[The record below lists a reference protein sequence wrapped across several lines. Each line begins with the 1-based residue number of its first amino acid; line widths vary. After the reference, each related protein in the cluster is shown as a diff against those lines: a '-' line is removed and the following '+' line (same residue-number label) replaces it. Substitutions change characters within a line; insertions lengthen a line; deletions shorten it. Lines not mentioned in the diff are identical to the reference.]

1 LQKVI
6 TFLTE
11 GKLINFK
18 FGNNMETK
26 AMFSKTFRREIKWG
40 NKVFDK
46 AIIV

>member
-26 AMFSKTFRREIKWG
+26 AMFSKTFLREIKFLI
-40 NKVFDK
+40 K
-46 AIIV
+46 IL